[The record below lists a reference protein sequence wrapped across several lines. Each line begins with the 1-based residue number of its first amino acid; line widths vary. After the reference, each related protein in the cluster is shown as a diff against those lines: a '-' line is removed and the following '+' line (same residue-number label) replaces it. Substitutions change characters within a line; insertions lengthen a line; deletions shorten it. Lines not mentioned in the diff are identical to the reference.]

1 MIIKRTEIRIKKS
14 DYQSLFEVLL
24 DVQCTKMF
32 NGCKFRKMITAPNL
46 EEQFLNVS

>member
-1 MIIKRTEIRIKKS
+1 MMINTTEIRIKKN
-14 DYQSLFEVLL
+14 DYQSLFEVLFG
-24 DVQCTKMF
+24 VQCTKMF